1 MDRPTSL
8 TKSGQFTVNEILSLA
23 NNLGVQFKSL
33 KIIDKNLDDDDAGDE
48 AIVRISKISQNF
60 LDSMVP
66 NLLEIHNN
74 NTTAATE
81 TVDSSN
87 SRIDL
92 SSDGMIDT
100 SSDSDTYTDT
110 EDDWR
115 REDSQSTSRS
125 RSRDSPIRSSRR
137 YSRLR
142 MDKNPKKAPKNIKNN
157 ERLEDALKLKINGS
171 LACNSCLPVIRK
183 FKSQEALDQHCKAK
197 HGLVKQ
203 LGTHFSYY
211 HFKVFITLND
221 I

>member
-1 MDRPTSL
+1 MGMEMLVGGSTNITSL

-81 TVDSSN
+81 TFDSSN

-92 SSDGMIDT
+92 SSDGMIYT

-115 REDSQSTSRS
+115 RGYSRRREDSQSTSRS
-125 RSRDSPIRSSRR
+125 RPRDSPIRSSRR

-142 MDKNPKKAPKNIKNN
+142 MDKNPKKAPKNIK
-157 ERLEDALKLKINGS
+157 
-171 LACNSCLPVIRK
+171 
-183 FKSQEALDQHCKAK
+183 
-197 HGLVKQ
+197 
-203 LGTHFSYY
+203 
-211 HFKVFITLND
+211 
-221 I
+221 